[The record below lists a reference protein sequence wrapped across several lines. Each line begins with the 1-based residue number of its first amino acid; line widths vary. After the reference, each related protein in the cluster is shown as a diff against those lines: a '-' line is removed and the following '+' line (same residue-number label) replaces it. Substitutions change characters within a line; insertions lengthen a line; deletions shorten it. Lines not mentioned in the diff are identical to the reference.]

1 MQGHPEQSVYNI
13 SKGAAANLTR
23 ILAIEYGQN
32 KIRVNGICPT
42 YAKTALTRAL
52 FDDKDFDTT
61 FTESIPLKTVGRGR
75 RHRQPR
81 PIPRLRRVELPP
93 RRPHQGRRRRN
104 PLPLFGVTNP
114 PE

>member
-42 YAKTALTRAL
+42 YAKSALTRAL

-61 FTESIPLKTVGRGR
+61 FTEPIPLQRWGEVDDIANLAVFLASDESSYLHGDLIKVDGGETLCRYSV
-75 RHRQPR
+75 
-81 PIPRLRRVELPP
+81 
-93 RRPHQGRRRRN
+93 
-104 PLPLFGVTNP
+104 
-114 PE
+114 